1 MLISGV
7 KQKRSFSNPFKL
19 HVSRFG
25 TGDQVIL
32 AFHGFGQEGSVYREF
47 EKIVDGTFQIHAF
60 DLPFHGKS
68 RMNLVEAGISKE
80 LLKDFFET
88 YLQLNGISSFILVGY
103 SIGAKFTLNLVNFF
117 PEKVDRLIL
126 IAPDGLRINF
136 WYRMATSTS
145 VSRRI
150 FRFFMQHPGL
160 FLKFADLL
168 VFFKLIHP
176 SVGRFAKSQM
186 SNGSNRQLIY
196 DSWVNCRTL
205 NLDIKQLGEIIDG
218 YKIPVEIF
226 LGEKD
231 RVISADAVKPL
242 IREFHHV
249 KVHMLPVGH
258 TRLIEDTAEYYE
270 REGFGGESY

>member
-7 KQKRSFSNPFKL
+7 KQKRSDSNPFKL

-25 TGDQVIL
+25 NGDQPIL

-68 RMNLVEAGISKE
+68 SMNLVETGVNKE
-80 LLKDFFET
+80 LLKDFFEA
-88 YLQLNGISSFILVGY
+88 YFKLNGISSFILVGY

-117 PEKVDRLIL
+117 PEKVNRLIL

-136 WYRMATSTS
+136 WYRLATGTS
-145 VSRRI
+145 ISRRI
-150 FRFFMQHPGL
+150 FRFFMEHPGL
-160 FLKFADLL
+160 FVKFTDLL
-168 VFFKLIHP
+168 AFLKLIHP

-186 SNGSNRQLIY
+186 SDKQNRQLIY
-196 DSWVNCRTL
+196 DSWVNYRTL
-205 NLDIKQLGEIIDG
+205 NIDIHQLGKVIDL
-218 YKIPVEIF
+218 YQIPVEIF

-231 RVISADAVKPL
+231 RVISTDAVKPL
-242 IREFHHV
+242 IREFHHI
-249 KVHMLPVGH
+249 KVHVLPVGH
-258 TRLIEDTAEYYE
+258 SRLIEDTAAYYK
-270 REGFGGESY
+270 REGF